1 MKPDRILCGFTI
13 ILLGLFVFG
22 NITAQEQKEPRKK
35 SLTEMATEAM
45 EQAAVEA
52 AIPGEYH
59 GLLEQMAGSWTFTG
73 KMWMQPG
80 APPMELS
87 GTSEFKMIM
96 GGRYLQQD
104 VLSELLGQEF
114 KGLGF
119 IGFNKVVGTF
129 ESIWMDNSGTAMLRT
144 FGTGDLEA
152 KVITTFGENKDLRT
166 GKMQKFKTITAIK
179 SRDELRDQSFSI
191 GENGEEILTMELIY
205 KRK

>member
-1 MKPDRILCGFTI
+1 MKPNRILCGFTI

-35 SLTEMATEAM
+35 SLAEMSKEAMDQTATEV
-45 EQAAVEA
+45 AV
-52 AIPGEYH
+52 PGEYH
-59 GLLEQMAGSWTFTG
+59 GLLEQMAGSWTYTG

-87 GTSEFKMIM
+87 GTSEFKMVM

-104 VLSELLGQEF
+104 ALGEFLGQEF

-129 ESIWMDNSGTAMLRT
+129 ETVWMDNTGTAMLRA
-144 FGTGDLEA
+144 FGKGDLEK
-152 KVITTFGENKDLRT
+152 KVITTFGEYKDFRA
-166 GKMQKFKTITAIK
+166 GKMQKFKSVSTLK
-179 SRDELRDQSFSI
+179 SRDELRDQFFNI